1 MTERALSNPITLRLP
16 ADVLTDIET
25 IAALSD
31 RTRTWVMVRAL
42 RHYLTGEGAQ
52 ILAAA
57 RGLTQL
63 REGEAEN
70 LDDVI
75 REVEHIVRGDA
86 A

>member
-1 MTERALSNPITLRLP
+1 MTDKALSNPITLRLP

-25 IAALSD
+25 IAALCD

-42 RHYLTGEGAQ
+42 RHYLAGEGAQ

-57 RGLTQL
+57 KGLAQL
-63 REGEAEN
+63 QDGDAEN

-75 REVEHIVRGDA
+75 GEVERIVRGDA